1 MSENSPRWPGAN
13 GSPGLDF
20 SPWRKSA
27 DGDTAVHAADDDQE
41 TRIQPAVPQKETAE
55 ETGDPDR
62 ADESN
67 RSAAEP
73 AAGESAYRDGTAPA
87 ASPTTPDDATR
98 ITPSLSERAVSA
110 AKAWATRPVPR
121 VAPVAVSTA
130 VPSTNPARAA
140 GDVAEASVARGAA
153 AVDQQVRP
161 VRSTRR
167 TRKARLRLARIDP
180 WSVMKTT
187 FLFAIA
193 FGIMLVVAT
202 FVVWS
207 VLAGS
212 GAIQAANEFLN
223 TLLGDQDTTFDIG
236 GILSLNRILGFAAVV
251 AAIDVVILTAL
262 ATLAAFL
269 YNLAATVMGGLEV
282 TLAED

>member
-1 MSENSPRWPGAN
+1 M
-13 GSPGLDF
+13 
-20 SPWRKSA
+20 
-27 DGDTAVHAADDDQE
+27 
-41 TRIQPAVPQKETAE
+41 
-55 ETGDPDR
+55 
-62 ADESN
+62 
-67 RSAAEP
+67 
-73 AAGESAYRDGTAPA
+73 
-87 ASPTTPDDATR
+87 
-98 ITPSLSERAVSA
+98 TPSLSERAVSA
-110 AKAWATRPVPR
+110 AKAWATRPVP
-121 VAPVAVSTA
+121 PVVPAAVPTA
-130 VPSTNPARAA
+130 VPPTTTPARAA
-140 GDVAEASVARGAA
+140 GDVAEASVARSATTA
-153 AVDQQVRP
+153 DQRARP

-167 TRKARLRLARIDP
+167 TRKARLRLARLDP